1 MKAVNAEKIVPDS
14 SVIAEGILSK
24 KLKSLRAE
32 EVIIPEAM
40 LQMLESEAAKEK
52 AAGYLGLDELKQL
65 RGMLG
70 EKLKISGKRI
80 SSLELKNIG
89 FNEIDAYARQ
99 LAYDENALF
108 ITTSKSGS
116 IAAEASGIKSML
128 VIPEETAR
136 KLKIESFFDET
147 TMSVHLKEAVPP
159 YAKKGRPGHWE
170 FAALRE
176 SPMEQEE
183 IKQIS
188 REIIESPKE
197 KLDSFIEIERAG
209 STIVQMGRHR
219 IVITRPP
226 FSDGWEI
233 TAVKPIKKLDLK
245 DYNIGPELSMR
256 IDREATGILIA
267 GAPGSGKT
275 TFASSLAE
283 YYAAQNKTVKT
294 IEAPRDMILSPAITQ
309 YAISHGDAQ
318 EIHDILLLSRP
329 DYCLFDEMRNT
340 RDFELYIDLRLAG
353 IGLAGVVHAT
363 NPIDAV
369 QRFIGRAELGT
380 IPQIIDTVIFIDEGQ
395 IGKVLSVKMTVK
407 VPSGMTEADLAR
419 PVVEVRDFET
429 KQLEFEMYS
438 YGEETVVVPIG
449 SEKKSTAVNSLATKQ
464 IEHAFME
471 YTNAAQA
478 EMVSENKARVYV
490 PERDM
495 AKIIGKE
502 GRTIEQIEKRLGV
515 RIQLEP
521 MKSMR
526 QEGNPV
532 KFNLKERGNYIIL
545 STSKAGESVEA
556 YVDGT
561 FLFTSTT
568 SKKGEIKVSKKS
580 PIGNALLKALDL
592 GKSVELK
599 ISA

>member
-24 KLKSLRAE
+24 KLKTLKPE
-32 EVIIPEAM
+32 LIIIPEAM
-40 LQMLESEAAKEK
+40 LQFLESEAAKEK
-52 AAGYLGLDELKQL
+52 AAGYLGLDELN
-65 RGMLG
+65 RVRAEVDG
-70 EKLKISGKRI
+70 KLKISGKRI
-80 SSLELKNIG
+80 SFMELKNIS
-89 FNEIDAYARQ
+89 FDEIDAYARQ
-99 LAYDENALF
+99 LAYDENAVF
-108 ITTSKSGS
+108 MTTSKSKS
-116 IAAEASGIKSML
+116 LAAEASGVKAML
-128 VIPEETAR
+128 VMPEVTAR
-136 KLKIESFFDET
+136 KLKIETFFDET
-147 TMSVHLKEAVPP
+147 TMSVHLKESVPP
-159 YAKKGRPGHWE
+159 YAKKGSPGHWE
-170 FAALRE
+170 FTQLRE
-176 SPMEQEE
+176 KPMSQDE
-183 IKQIS
+183 IKDIS
-188 REIIESPKE
+188 REIMESPKE
-197 KLDSFIEIERAG
+197 KIDSFIEIERPG

-245 DYNIGPELSMR
+245 DYNMGPELSMR
-256 IDREATGILIA
+256 IDKEATGILIA
-267 GAPGSGKT
+267 GAPGNGKT

-329 DYCLFDEMRNT
+329 DYCVFDEMRNT
-340 RDFELYIDLRLAG
+340 RDFALYIDLRLAG

-395 IGKVLSVKMTVK
+395 IGKVLSIKMTVK

-449 SEKKSTAVNSLATKQ
+449 TEKKSTAVHSLATKQ
-464 IEHAFME
+464 IEHAFMD
-471 YTNAAQA
+471 YTNAVQA
-478 EMVSENKARVYV
+478 EMISENKARVYV

-515 RIQLEP
+515 KIQLEP

-526 QEGNPV
+526 QEGAAI

-545 STSKAGESVEA
+545 STTKAGQPVET
-556 YVDGT
+556 YIDGT

-568 SKKGEIKVSKKS
+568 SKKGEIKVSKRS
-580 PIGNALLKALDL
+580 PIGNALLKAMDL
-592 GKSVELK
+592 GKTVELK
-599 ISA
+599 SGE

>member
-1 MKAVNAEKIVPDS
+1 MKALNAEKIIPDS

-24 KLKSLRAE
+24 KLKSLKADS
-32 EVIIPEAM
+32 VIIPESM
-40 LQMLESEAAKEK
+40 LQLLESEAAKEK
-52 AAGYLGLDELKQL
+52 AAGYLGLDELSRL
-65 RGMLG
+65 RSSLG
-70 EKLKISGKRI
+70 EKLKISGRRI

-89 FNEIDAYARQ
+89 FDEIDAYARQ
-99 LAYDENALF
+99 LAYDENAMF
-108 ITTSKSGS
+108 VTASKSKS
-116 IAAEASGIKSML
+116 IAAEASGVRAML
-128 VIPEETAR
+128 VLPEESAR

-147 TMSVHLKEAVPP
+147 TMSVHLKEAVAP

-170 FAALRE
+170 FSALRE
-176 SPMEQEE
+176 KPMGQDE
-183 IKQIS
+183 IKEIS

-209 STIVQMGRHR
+209 STIVQMGRYR
-219 IVITRPP
+219 IVIIRPP

-245 DYNIGPELSMR
+245 DYSLSPELSMR
-256 IDREATGILIA
+256 IGREATGILIA
-267 GAPGSGKT
+267 GAPGNGKT

-283 YYAAQNKTVKT
+283 YYAGQKKTVKT
-294 IEAPRDMILSPAITQ
+294 IEAPRDMILSPTITQ

-329 DYCLFDEMRNT
+329 DYCVFDEMRNT

-419 PVVEVRDFET
+419 PVVEVRDFAT

-449 SEKKSTAVNSLATKQ
+449 AERKQAAVHSLATRQ
-464 IEHAFME
+464 IEHAFMD
-471 YTNAAQA
+471 YTNAVQA

-515 RIQLEP
+515 KIQLEP
-521 MKSMR
+521 IKSKR
-526 QEGNPV
+526 AEASPV

-545 STSKAGESVEA
+545 STTKAGEPVEM
-556 YVDGT
+556 YVDGI

-568 SKKGEIKVSKKS
+568 SKKGEIKLSKRS

-599 ISA
+599 SSG